1 MGYTYAMAFS
11 TDVQIRNWKPTG
23 RQAKPCGD
31 RLGLY
36 VRSDTRGQKAF
47 YWRKGSF
54 YKLGDYPA
62 LSFADA
68 KAMAAVCTA
77 RAKEGLKPET
87 IVAVLRHTDSIEETA
102 EMPARQVRAA
112 PRSRV
117 RTRKAA
123 GTIETYEDAFQ
134 AYYEAYG
141 ERNLQVGASRNA
153 PLQWHKN
160 VPKRFKS
167 MPIVDIKRSDIFDWM
182 LKLLQDRHETGR
194 KLRGLMD
201 RVFEF
206 AINQGLIE
214 INPVPPRRAFE
225 VKKPKTRHH
234 ATIPPEDL
242 PKMWQH
248 IEKGG
253 ASEPMKLLLK
263 LVMLSGHRV
272 DVNRLARW
280 EHLDLETRRW
290 IVPERLDKETK
301 GLMKSGRSHVVTI
314 PQDFLDQLVAAK
326 SDETFVF
333 FNSIAGQPFSENAML
348 KLVKAFDGKCTL
360 HGFRNARKIWGED
373 IAGFPRW
380 LMDFYEDHEDG
391 KGALDDEYRRRT
403 KEAKIA
409 RCAEVTAALYEFCR
423 NG

>member
-1 MGYTYAMAFS
+1 MAFS
-11 TDVQIRNWKPTG
+11 TDVQIKNWKPTG

-36 VRSDTRGQKAF
+36 VRSDTKGQKAF

-68 KAMAAVCTA
+68 KAMAAVFTA
-77 RAKEGLKPET
+77 KARQGLKPEA
-87 IVAVLRHTDSIEETA
+87 IVAALRHTESIEKTA
-102 EMPARQVRAA
+102 EMPARQVLAA

-117 RTRKAA
+117 RTLKTCA
-123 GTIETYEDAFQ
+123 TIETYEDAFH
-134 AYYEAYG
+134 AYYKAYG
-141 ERNLQVGASRNA
+141 EKNLQVGASRNA
-153 PLQWHKN
+153 PLQWHRN
-160 VPKRFKS
+160 VPESFKS
-167 MPIVDIKRSDIFDWM
+167 MPIVDIRRSDIFDWM
-182 LKLLQDRHETGR
+182 LNLLQERHETGR

-206 AINQGLIE
+206 AINQGVIE

-225 VKKPKTRHH
+225 VKRPKTRHH

-248 IEKGG
+248 IEQSG
-253 ASEPMKLLLK
+253 AGEQMKLLLK

-280 EHLDLETRRW
+280 EHIETATRRW

-301 GLMKSGRSHVVTI
+301 GLMKSGRSHVVTL

-326 SDETFVF
+326 SDETFMF
-333 FNSIAGQPFSENAML
+333 FNSIEGKPFSENAML
-348 KLVKAFDGKCTL
+348 KLVKAYDGNCTL
-360 HGFRNARKIWGED
+360 HGFRNARKVWGED

-391 KGALDDEYRRRT
+391 KGVLDDEYRRRT
-403 KEAKIA
+403 KETKIA
-409 RCAEVTAALYEFCR
+409 RCAEVTLALYEYCQH
-423 NG
+423 G